1 MSGGQT
7 PLDKLKAVDWR
18 GLVRTAT
25 NKVKQYA
32 MNLSPLEIQV
42 EEATN
47 MDTWGP
53 HGSVMSGRGGMITNS
68 S

>member
-1 MSGGQT
+1 M
-7 PLDKLKAVDWR
+7 
-18 GLVRTAT
+18 RTAT

-53 HGSVMSGRGGMITNS
+53 HGTVMSGEERVVERETERAAPSQLYSN
-68 S
+68 